1 MPYRIVK
8 KGYPWQGGPDRFI
21 KEFFPLSPY
30 QVNLGERESGQL
42 SELEAKRLHNL
53 ELEEDLSDSAT
64 AGAETRWKMRH
75 PERGEVTREELQQ
88 DQKEA
93 RRRLGA
99 LEGGYFT

>member
-1 MPYRIVK
+1 VPYRMVK

-30 QVNLGERESGQL
+30 QANLGETESGQL
-42 SELEAKRLHNL
+42 SDVEAKRLHNL
-53 ELEEDLSDSAT
+53 ELEEDLADSAT

-75 PERGEVTREELQQ
+75 PERGEVTAQELQQ
-88 DQKEA
+88 HQREA
-93 RRRLGA
+93 RERLGS